1 MKAKTIIFALLAFL
15 PATVFCQTYYMKIH
29 KSDGST
35 VTYAIANITKI
46 TFDVTGVSNGD
57 LDKLNGFLKPFILMQ
72 NYPNPFNP
80 NTTIQYQLP
89 KAGKV
94 ELKIYNITGQVVK
107 TLVNENQKEGAYKVR
122 WDGKNDQ
129 SQRVANG
136 TYIYQLKHDNKAMA
150 KKMIFLK

>member
-1 MKAKTIIFALLAFL
+1 MKAKLILTLLAL
-15 PATVFCQTYYMKIH
+15 IPATALSQTYYMKIH

-35 VTYAIANITKI
+35 VSYDITDIYKI
-46 TFDVTGVSNGD
+46 TFNLTGVNNDD
-57 LDKLNGFLKPFILMQ
+57 LGKLNSVLKPFLLMQ

-94 ELKIYNITGQVVK
+94 ELKIYNIAGQVVK
-107 TLVNENQKEGAYKVR
+107 TLVNESQKEGAYKVR

-136 TYIYQLKHDNKAMA
+136 TYIYQIKHDNKALA
-150 KKMIFLK
+150 KKMIFVK